1 MFLLC
6 LHFFSSQ
13 IAKGLEYLHCNGIIY
28 KDLKSDN
35 ILVMSEDLE
44 ASVNLKLSDYGISK
58 YCWSGGTVG
67 LVGTPGYQAPEILDG
82 LPYDEKVGIYIY
94 CIIEILATTREN
106 RNCGF

>member
-1 MFLLC
+1 MLC

-82 LPYDEKVGIYIY
+82 LPYDEKVGIVSI
-94 CIIEILATTREN
+94 AS
-106 RNCGF
+106 